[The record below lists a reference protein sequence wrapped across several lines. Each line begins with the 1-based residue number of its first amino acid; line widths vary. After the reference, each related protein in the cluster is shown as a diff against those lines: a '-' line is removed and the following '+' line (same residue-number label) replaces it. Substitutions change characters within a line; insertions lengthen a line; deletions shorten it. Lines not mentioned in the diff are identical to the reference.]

1 MSICITPSNISYQA
15 SLRKELLIR
24 AGSNKTSNRT
34 VIYQVSSCNL
44 KAVQQVIP
52 FIRYCHSLLHCCGVL
67 VLCQGQ
73 ISDCVITWC
82 LPLLCPKLFE
92 KFCCTLVSSSC
103 SEGIKIWYELPENL
117 EKNFERKWL
126 SLQLKWFSSFY
137 SYYACIIA
145 LSGFFVVRLRN
156 GPVVH
161 LWKCPAEIWP
171 ASYRR
176 VKTMCYSWANTI
188 STWLWTTPRL

>member
-1 MSICITPSNISYQA
+1 MFTKINHSLSICITPSNISYQA

-34 VIYQVSSCNL
+34 VIYQVLSSNL

-52 FIRYCHSLLHCCGVL
+52 FIRYCLSLLPCCGVL

-82 LPLLCPKLFE
+82 LPLFCPKLFE
-92 KFCCTLVSSSC
+92 KFCCTLVWSSC

-117 EKNFERKWL
+117 EQIFERKWL
-126 SLQLKWFSSFY
+126 SLQLKWF
-137 SYYACIIA
+137 
-145 LSGFFVVRLRN
+145 LQL
-156 GPVVH
+156 
-161 LWKCPAEIWP
+161 
-171 ASYRR
+171 
-176 VKTMCYSWANTI
+176 
-188 STWLWTTPRL
+188 